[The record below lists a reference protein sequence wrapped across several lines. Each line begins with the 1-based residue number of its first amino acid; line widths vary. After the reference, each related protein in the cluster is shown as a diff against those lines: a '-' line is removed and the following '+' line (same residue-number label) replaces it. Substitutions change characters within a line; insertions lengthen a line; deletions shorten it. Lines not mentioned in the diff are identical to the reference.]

1 MEELL
6 EAIMVIS
13 FGISWPISIVKSLR
27 SKTAKGKSLLFMVLI
42 WIGYVAGTAWK
53 ILVFVKTGAI
63 SYPSYFY
70 VLNLVMVSCDIALY
84 FRNAKLDKERESAL
98 EKQSAA

>member
-13 FGISWPISIVKSLR
+13 FGLSWPISIVKSLKSR
-27 SKTAKGKSLLFMVLI
+27 TAKGKSIFFLFLV
-42 WIGYVAGTAWK
+42 WIGYVAGVSWK
-53 ILVFVKTGAI
+53 VVAFMRTGSI

-70 VLNLVMVSCDIALY
+70 LLNLIMISCDIFLY
-84 FRNAKLDKERESAL
+84 FRNCKLDKARENG
-98 EKQSAA
+98 EIE

>member
-13 FGISWPISIVKSLR
+13 FGISWPISIVKSVKSR
-27 SKTAKGKSLLFMVLI
+27 TAKGKSLFFLLLI
-42 WIGYVAGTAWK
+42 WIGYVAGVAWK
-53 ILVFVKTGAI
+53 VMVLVKTGSI

-70 VLNLVMVSCDIALY
+70 LLNLIMVSCDIGLF
-84 FRNAKLDKERESAL
+84 FRNSKLDKEKEQNA
-98 EKQSAA
+98 